1 MNFVRISEIYS
12 QYLPLMK
19 TINTMPQRKIITD
32 CIDTI
37 RESYSK
43 KDINKYSLVHIP
55 DNETLIIGFRGI
67 RFNNISD
74 WLECVAYFNDKPL
87 DLFLEKEVREIIS
100 NNYLYKNIYLT
111 GHSLG
116 GYKATLLAH
125 ILKDDYPL
133 LRTIVFNPASICD
146 SGYETRIE
154 KVPNLITYHIVGDL
168 VSSLSGL
175 ENPSGIHR
183 IVYPHAVKQH
193 TISSF
198 KYPSGIP
205 RS

>member
-1 MNFVRISEIYS
+1 MNFVRISEIYTK
-12 QYLPLMK
+12 YLPLMK
-19 TINTMPQRKIITD
+19 NIDYIPRSRIVTG
-32 CIDTI
+32 CLDTI
-37 RESYSK
+37 SKSYSK
-43 KDINKYSLVHIP
+43 DDINNPSLSYLHEC
-55 DNETLIIGFRGI
+55 NTLVIGFRGI

-74 WLECVAYFNDKPL
+74 WMECVAYFNDKPL
-87 DLFLEKEVREIIS
+87 EPGMERGVREIIDKH
-100 NNYLYKNIYLT
+100 NNYKNICLT

-125 ILKDDYPL
+125 KLKDDYPQ

-146 SGYETRIE
+146 SGYESRFE
-154 KVPNLITYHIVGDL
+154 KVTNLVTYHIVGDIL
-168 VSSLSGL
+168 SSLSGL

-183 IVYPHAVKQH
+183 ITYPHATRQH
-193 TISSF
+193 TITTF